1 MAKIIRKTLTQF
13 GVSGPSTAFGQF
25 GSKEAGSPQT
35 SQDPTVLQQLTA
47 WAQGWQNAVVSG
59 NKAAYLEDMNGWCFV
74 HSYMMA
80 YVLQQGIPEWDSG
93 TTYFQNSVVQANSGQ
108 WFNSLQDNNLGNA
121 PPVGASNAFWDW
133 VNAPVVIPPNA
144 VATGTIIDHA
154 GGPTPSGY
162 LPCDGSEVA
171 IATYNALYTQITT
184 GGTLFPW
191 GVSASPG
198 VTFKLPDLRRRT
210 AVGSGG
216 TGSAT
221 LGNAVGNVGGEEA
234 HVLTIPEMPSHTHN
248 DVGYSPSG
256 GPGNGYTAGASQN
269 GTVTSATGGGGAH
282 NNIQPSAV
290 VVKLIKT

>member
-1 MAKIIRKTLTQF
+1 MAKIIRKTLSQF

-35 SQDPTVLQQLTA
+35 SQDPAVLQQLTA

-93 TTYFQNSVVQANSGQ
+93 TTYYLNSVVQANNGQ
-108 WFNSLQDNNLGNA
+108 WFNSLQDTNIGNA
-121 PPVGASNAFWDW
+121 PPVGASNAFWSW

-154 GGPTPSGY
+154 GGATPSGY
-162 LPCDGSEVA
+162 LLCDGSAVSR
-171 IATYNALYTQITT
+171 ATYAALFAQIGVIWGAGDSVTT
-184 GGTLFPW
+184 FNVPSL
-191 GVSASPG
+191 SRR
-198 VTFKLPDLRRRT
+198 VT
-210 AVGSGG
+210 VGSGG
-216 TGSAT
+216 AGSVT
-221 LGNAVGNVGGEEA
+221 LGNAVGNVGGEET
-234 HVLTIPEMPSHTHN
+234 HTLTIAEMPSHTHN

-256 GPGNGYTAGASQN
+256 APGNGYVAGASQN